1 MGAPVFGSASIAP
14 VSLRVGVAGG
24 GSAGHVVP
32 ALAVAAELA
41 RRGVPDVVYFGRAD
55 SIEERLASRAGL
67 RFVPLPA
74 AGLRRYRSWRNLTMP
89 FVVLAGI
96 VAAVAAIRRERISV
110 LLCKG
115 AYVCVPVAIGA
126 WLGRVPVA
134 IHESDESLGLAN
146 RILARLA
153 SKVLISS
160 EATVV
165 PGRRTR
171 IVCTGL
177 PVRDDLEEGNGERF
191 RARHGLAEGG
201 KVLLVFAGS
210 SGSVRI
216 NEAVR
221 NQLDALVKDFQVVHV
236 CGPSNSDDGLAG
248 FPGYFQFEYL
258 NEDMAD
264 ALWLADLVIGRSGAT
279 TLAELDAVGKPAV
292 LIPLPRSVSRGDQIV
307 NAQTFAATHRCV
319 IVPDDENLADGS
331 GIVAACATLSE
342 SLTPADGASSAA
354 GAGRDARGAARRVA
368 QEVVGMARARHR
380 RR

>member
-1 MGAPVFGSASIAP
+1 
-14 VSLRVGVAGG
+14 VGVAGG

-41 RRGVPDVVYFGRAD
+41 RRDVRDIVFFGRPG
-55 SIEERLASRAGL
+55 SIEERLASGAGL
-67 RFVPLPA
+67 RFVALPA
-74 AGLRRYRSWRNLTMP
+74 AGLRRYRSWRNLIMP
-89 FVVLAGI
+89 FVVLWGI
-96 VAAVAAIRRERISV
+96 ARAVVAVRRERISV
-110 LLCKG
+110 LFCKG

-126 WLGRVPVA
+126 WLNKVPVA

-153 SKVLISS
+153 TKVLTSS
-160 EATVV
+160 EATLV
-165 PGRRTR
+165 PGRRSSP
-171 IVCTGL
+171 VCTGL
-177 PVRDDLEEGNGERF
+177 PVRDDLEDGDGERF
-191 RARHGLAEGG
+191 RARHGLAEDG

-221 NQLDALVKDFQVVHV
+221 NQVDALVKDFQVVHV
-236 CGPSNSDDGLAG
+236 CGQGNLDDGLTG
-248 FPGYFQFEYL
+248 RPGYFQFEYL

-292 LIPLPRSVSRGDQIV
+292 LIPLPASVSRGDQIV
-307 NAQTFAATHRCV
+307 NAETFAATHRCV
-319 IVPDDENLADGS
+319 IVPDDEDLAS
-331 GIVAACATLSE
+331 GNAIVAACARLSE
-342 SLTPADGASSAA
+342 PAGPAADGR
-354 GAGRDARGAARRVA
+354 GAGRDARRAARLVA

>member
-1 MGAPVFGSASIAP
+1 
-14 VSLRVGVAGG
+14 VGVAGG

-32 ALAVAAELA
+32 ALAVAAELS
-41 RRGVPDVVYFGRAD
+41 RRGVSDVVYFGRAD

-67 RFVPLPA
+67 RFVALPA

-96 VAAVAAIRRERISV
+96 VAAFGAVRRERIGV

-126 WLGRVPVA
+126 WLNRVPVA

-146 RILARLA
+146 RLLARLA
-153 SKVLISS
+153 TKVLTSS

-171 IVCTGL
+171 TVCTGL
-177 PVRDDLEEGNGERF
+177 PVRDDLEDGNGERF

-216 NEAVR
+216 NDAVR
-221 NQLDALVKDFQVVHV
+221 NQLDVLLKDFQVVHV
-236 CGPSNSDDGLAG
+236 CGPSNTDDGFAG
-248 FPGYFQFEYL
+248 LPGYFQFEYL

-264 ALWLADLVIGRSGAT
+264 ALRVADLVIGRSGAT

-319 IVPDDENLADGS
+319 IVPDDEDLADG
-331 GIVAACATLSE
+331 GAIVAACASLGE
-342 SLTPADGASSAA
+342 SLALDGGSPGAGAGA
-354 GAGRDARGAARRVA
+354 GAGRDARAAARRVA
-368 QEVVGMARARHR
+368 REVVGMARARHR